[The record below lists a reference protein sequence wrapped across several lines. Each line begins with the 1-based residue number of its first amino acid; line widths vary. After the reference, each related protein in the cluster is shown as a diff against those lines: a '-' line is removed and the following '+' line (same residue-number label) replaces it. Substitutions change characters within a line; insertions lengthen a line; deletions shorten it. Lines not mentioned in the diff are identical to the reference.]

1 MAGSVPAAGAS
12 SSVGRGRAWLVWSAG
27 LLVYVVAVAHRSSFG
42 VAGLA
47 AQSRFGVA
55 ATVLSLFVVIQLS
68 VYAAAQ
74 VPVGIALDRFGP
86 RALLTTGSVTMA
98 VGQLGMTLSH
108 GVPTALAARVLIGAG
123 DAMIFV
129 SAVRLVAA
137 WFPRRLVP
145 LLTQL
150 TGIVGQLGQIVSA
163 IPFAF
168 LLHRYGWEPAF
179 GALAGLGGIGV
190 VAAVLGVRDRP
201 AGTSAP
207 VSRPGAAAA
216 LVPTLRAHGTWL
228 GFWSHMLGGFSINV
242 FGLMWGYPFLVQG
255 QGLTPTQA
263 SSMLALN
270 VLVAIVFGPLIGEFT
285 ARHPLRRSWAV
296 LVVAGGVAAGWLLV
310 LVPSTPRPFAVLVA
324 FVILISLGG
333 PASVIGLD
341 FAATSNPPERLGSAQ
356 GLANAGGF
364 LAGVL
369 VMLGVGIVLDARNP
383 GGHYTLG
390 DYRAGLALV
399 AVPWAVSLVGVLVT
413 RTRTRAEMA
422 AQGVVVPPLR
432 EAWDR
437 RRRGRRG

>member
-1 MAGSVPAAGAS
+1 MAESVPAGVPGP
-12 SSVGRGRAWLVWSAG
+12 SVARGRAWLVWSSG
-27 LLVYVVAVAHRSSFG
+27 LLVYIVAVAHRSSFG

-86 RALLTTGSVTMA
+86 RTLLTTGAVTMA
-98 VGQLGMTLSH
+98 VGQLGMTVSH
-108 GVPTALAARVLIGAG
+108 GVSTALAARVLIGAG

-137 WFPRRLVP
+137 WFPRRIVP

-163 IPFAF
+163 VPFAYV
-168 LLHRYGWEPAF
+168 LHRDGWEAAF
-179 GALAGLGGIGV
+179 GSLVALGV
-190 VAAVLGVRDRP
+190 VGVLAAAIGVRDRP
-201 AGTSAP
+201 AGAPAP
-207 VSRPGAAAA
+207 VGRSSLAAGLA
-216 LVPTLRAHGTWL
+216 PTLRAHGTWL

-255 QGLTPTQA
+255 QGLTPGQA

-296 LVVAGGVAAGWLLV
+296 LVVATGTAAGWLLV
-310 LVPSTPRPFAVLVA
+310 LVPSTPRPIGVLVL
-324 FVILISLGG
+324 FVVLISLGG

-364 LAGVL
+364 VAGVL
-369 VMLGVGIVLDARNP
+369 VMLGVGMVLDARSP
-383 GGHYTLG
+383 GGHYTLA
-390 DYRAGLALV
+390 DYRAGLTLV
-399 AVPWAVSLVGVLVT
+399 FLPWAVSLAGVLVT

-422 AQGVVVPPLR
+422 ERGVVVPPLR
-432 EAWDR
+432 QAWA
-437 RRRGRRG
+437 RRRGSRRG

>member
-1 MAGSVPAAGAS
+1 MAEPVPAAVPGPVDRGA
-12 SSVGRGRAWLVWSAG
+12 RPWLVWSAG
-27 LLVYVVAVAHRSSFG
+27 LLVYIVAVAHRSSFG

-74 VPVGIALDRFGP
+74 VPVGVALDRFGP
-86 RALLTTGSVTMA
+86 RALLTTGAVTMA
-98 VGQLGMTLSH
+98 VGQLGMALSH
-108 GVPTALAARVLIGAG
+108 DVSTALGARVLIGAG
-123 DAMIFV
+123 DAMVFV

-137 WFPRRLVP
+137 WFPRRQVP

-163 IPFAF
+163 IPFAY
-168 LLHRYGWEPAF
+168 LLHRDGWEPAF
-179 GALAGLGGIGV
+179 GALAALGAV
-190 VAAVLGVRDRP
+190 SVAAAVLGVRDRP
-201 AGTSAP
+201 AGTDAP
-207 VSRPGAAAA
+207 AATGGLTGGLA
-216 LVPTLRAHGTWL
+216 PTLRAHGTWL
-228 GFWSHMLGGFSINV
+228 GFWTHMLGGFSINV

-255 QGLTPTQA
+255 QGLTPGMA

-270 VLVAIVFGPLIGEFT
+270 VLVAIAFGPLIGEFT

-296 LVVAGGVAAGWLLV
+296 LVVAGGVAVGWLLV
-310 LVPSTPRPFAVLVA
+310 LVPSTPRPLGVLVL
-324 FVILISLGG
+324 FVVLISLGG

-364 LAGVL
+364 VAGVL
-369 VMLGVGIVLDARNP
+369 VMLGVGVVLDARSP

-399 AVPWAVSLVGVLVT
+399 AVPWLVSLAGVLVT
-413 RTRTRAEMA
+413 RSRTRAQMA
-422 AQGVVVPPLR
+422 ELGVVVPPLPQ
-432 EAWDR
+432 AWARWRSAR
-437 RRRGRRG
+437 RR

>member
-1 MAGSVPAAGAS
+1 MAESVPAAGDGPS
-12 SSVGRGRAWLVWSAG
+12 LGRGRAWVVWSAG

-74 VPVGIALDRFGP
+74 VPVGVALDRFGP
-86 RALLTTGSVTMA
+86 RALLTTGAITMA

-108 GVPTALAARVLIGAG
+108 SVSTALAARVLIGAG

-129 SAVRLVAA
+129 SAVRLVTS

-145 LLTQL
+145 VLTQL

-168 LLHRYGWEPAF
+168 LLHRFGWETAF
-179 GALAGLGGIGV
+179 GALAGLGAAGV
-190 VAAVLGVRDRP
+190 VAAALGVRDRP
-201 AGTSAP
+201 AGVAAP
-207 VSRPGAAAA
+207 AARGSLTTGLA
-216 LVPTLRAHGTWL
+216 PTLRAHGTWL
-228 GFWSHMLGGFSINV
+228 GFWSHMLGGYSINV

-255 QGLTPTQA
+255 QGLSPTRA

-270 VLVAIVFGPLIGEFT
+270 VLVAIVVGPLIGEFT

-296 LVVAGGVAAGWLLV
+296 LLVAAGTAVGWLLV
-310 LVPSTPRPFAVLVA
+310 LVPSTPRPLGVLVA
-324 FVILISLGG
+324 FVVLISVGG

-341 FAATSNPPERLGSAQ
+341 FAATANPPERHGSAQ

-364 LAGVL
+364 VAGVL

-383 GGHYTLG
+383 TGHYTLA

-399 AVPWAVSLVGVLVT
+399 AVPWAVSVAGVLVT
-413 RTRTRAEMA
+413 RRRMRAEMA
-422 AQGVVVPPLR
+422 TQGVLVPPLAQ
-432 EAWDR
+432 AWAR
-437 RRRGRRG
+437 WRAARRG

>member
-12 SSVGRGRAWLVWSAG
+12 SSAGRGRAWLVWSAG

-86 RALLTTGSVTMA
+86 RALLTTGAVTMA

-108 GVPTALAARVLIGAG
+108 SVSTALAARVLIGAG

-145 LLTQL
+145 VLTQL

-179 GALAGLGGIGV
+179 GALAGLGGLGV
-190 VAAVLGVRDRP
+190 LAAVLGVRDRP
-201 AGTSAP
+201 AGTPA
-207 VSRPGAAAA
+207 SRSGAGAG

-324 FVILISLGG
+324 FVVLISLGG

-364 LAGVL
+364 IAGVL

-383 GGHYTLG
+383 GGHYTLA

-399 AVPWAVSLVGVLVT
+399 AAPWAVSLVGVLVT

-422 AQGVVVPPLR
+422 ARGVVVPPLR

-437 RRRGRRG
+437 RRRDRRH